1 MCTSK
6 NFRSAAVEVKLP
18 AGPSLRARRSLP
30 PGFPSPRTPPG
41 HWGTSAT
48 IGCAMRRLSIPNLK
62 QLMRFYSD
70 GVDVHGIL
78 LPYAF
83 KSFVEIEFSLET
95 ALLDYRSDQK

>member
-1 MCTSK
+1 
-6 NFRSAAVEVKLP
+6 
-18 AGPSLRARRSLP
+18 
-30 PGFPSPRTPPG
+30 
-41 HWGTSAT
+41 
-48 IGCAMRRLSIPNLK
+48 MRRLSIPNLK

-70 GVDVHGIL
+70 GIDVHGIL